1 MEQENKNPSK
11 RVASLIGLKPEYE
24 EQYIILHK
32 NTFPGVL
39 ERIRKSNI
47 KNYTI
52 YLLDGILFSYYEY
65 FGSDYKND
73 MEEIADATTKDWWKL
88 TDPMQ
93 QPLSTRKNG
102 EWWAEVELL
111 SELFF
116 NNVTQK
122 VQRKA
127 FRLEYLVEKNEELK
141 NYFSS
146 IDLKLFFNSSEN
158 ICNKFQFYKKD
169 NYIYSYLEFENYN
182 ESINNLFKNII
193 SDLRQTNIIGQT
205 DNWKEMREVFHTD

>member
-24 EQYIILHK
+24 ERYIILHK

-52 YLLDGILFSYYEY
+52 FLLDGILFSYYEY

-102 EWWAEVELL
+102 EWWAEIELL
-111 SELFF
+111 SELFC

-122 VQRKA
+122 DQRKA

-146 IDLKLFFNSSEN
+146 VDLKLLLNSSEN
-158 ICNKFQFYKKD
+158 FCNNLQFYKKD
-169 NYIYSYLEFENYN
+169 NYIYSYLEYDNYN

-193 SDLRQTNIIGQT
+193 SDLRQTLIIGQS